1 MKYYIHD
8 SCPHLDKAIVTKRGG
23 MSSKCISTSSCSS
36 VGSSAVLD
44 VRSVTSRGRGLLTDG
59 LFLTVCVFD
68 VIGFV
73 RFKGKKSTNVTL
85 VEFPPHVCPVFKS
98 GNYLKP
104 EPIRLLLPTL
114 SPVSAAA
121 RPFGRLTGISK
132 YLCCCCSRLLSHTCV
147 LKEVKEG
154 VSGEK
159 E

>member
-1 MKYYIHD
+1 M
-8 SCPHLDKAIVTKRGG
+8 
-23 MSSKCISTSSCSS
+23 
-36 VGSSAVLD
+36 LD

-59 LFLTVCVFD
+59 LFLTICVFD

-73 RFKGKKSTNVTL
+73 RFKGKKTPPTL
-85 VEFPPHVCPVFKS
+85 LWWNSLLLFVLFLKS

-114 SPVSAAA
+114 SPVSDAA

-132 YLCCCCSRLLSHTCV
+132 YLCCCCSGGGLLSHTCV

-154 VSGEK
+154 VSGGK